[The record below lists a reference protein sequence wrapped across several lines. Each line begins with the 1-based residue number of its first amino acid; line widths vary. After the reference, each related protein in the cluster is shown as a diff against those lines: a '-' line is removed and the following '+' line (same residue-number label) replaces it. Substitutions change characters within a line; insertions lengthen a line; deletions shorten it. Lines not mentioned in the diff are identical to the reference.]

1 MKIALITPVSAQSR
15 QGNRVTAL
23 RWARILKGLGHQV
36 SIAQHYDGKPCD
48 LMVALHARRSFAAI
62 AGFRCRYP
70 TLPLLVA
77 LTGTDLYGDIR
88 TSAEAQ
94 ESLELATRLI
104 LLQPKG
110 LDELPAHLHPKVRI
124 IYQSVP
130 SLRRHPAKAKT
141 TFDVCVLG
149 HLRPVKDPFRTA
161 LAARLLPSTSRLRVV
176 HVGKAL
182 SDDMATRACAEM
194 TDNPR
199 YHWLGELPHWQA
211 LRVLARSHLLA
222 LSSHAEG
229 GANVLSEALALSV
242 PIVASQIAGS
252 IGILGEDYPGYF
264 PVEDT
269 AALAQLLD
277 KAERD
282 PLFYQ
287 ALHTWCTHLAP
298 LIQPIREYQAW
309 STLLDEVAP
318 CLATAHAY
326 SDGMHASRPSV
337 SCPL

>member
-1 MKIALITPVSAQSR
+1 MKIALITPVPAQSR

-48 LMVALHARRSFAAI
+48 LMVALHARRSFTAI
-62 AGFRCRYP
+62 AGFHRLYP
-70 TLPLLVA
+70 ALPLLVA
-77 LTGTDLYGDIR
+77 LTGTDLYGDIH

-94 ESLELATRLI
+94 ESLELATCLI

-130 SLRRHPAKAKT
+130 SLLRHPAKAKT

-161 LAARLLPSTSRLRVV
+161 LAARLLPSISRLRVV
-176 HVGKAL
+176 HIGKAL

-194 TDNPR
+194 ADNPR
-199 YHWLGELPHWQA
+199 YRWLGELPRWQA
-211 LRVLARSHLLA
+211 LRVLARSRLLV
-222 LSSHAEG
+222 LSSYTEG
-229 GANVLSEALALSV
+229 GANVISEALALGV

-277 KAERD
+277 KVERD

-287 ALHTWCTHLAP
+287 ALHTWCTRLAP
-298 LIQPIREYQAW
+298 LIQPSREHQAW
-309 STLLDEVAP
+309 GKLLDEVAP
-318 CLATAHAY
+318 CLVTSHAY
-326 SDGMHASRPSV
+326 SDGTHAS
-337 SCPL
+337 